1 MFWVWICGFLSAC
14 KTPADPPMLK
24 LELAEILV
32 ANVETLRSLLLL
44 NLVNVLDADELVT
57 EGGGGWRQLAL
68 VVAEDRMV

>member
-1 MFWVWICGFLSAC
+1 
-14 KTPADPPMLK
+14 MLK

-68 VVAEDRMV
+68 VVADDRIV